1 MTSEVE
7 SAIKHYITTRTA
19 TGKWST
25 PNLHDAL
32 SFLVTEVAEA
42 LEAYMRTKPEYVR
55 NNPHKRYR
63 LDEELADVV
72 FMAYVCAHVGGYNIE
87 EAILKKL
94 ASTRLQDRSSDRDS
108 DDLAD

>member
-1 MTSEVE
+1 MTSRVKD
-7 SAIKHYITTRTA
+7 AILHYIETRTA
-19 TGKWST
+19 TGKWAT

-55 NNPHKRYR
+55 NSPHKRYK

-72 FMAYVCAHVGGYNIE
+72 FMAYVCAVVGGYDIE

-94 ASTRLQDRSSDRDS
+94 ASTRL
-108 DDLAD
+108 